1 MNSIFLNSYT
11 IVYLFSEVITLL
23 LAFILLGVDLKLFLK
38 WDFNSSSK
46 EQFNLERLAYLAS
59 VLALFLLIAKF
70 IIAIYFI
77 YTIDSLALYIP
88 GAMCAAGVISANSY
102 GILILETKA
111 VTLFLLTLWVAL
123 QKYDIEAKNYPIFKQ
138 KSALLIIISIL
149 IIVETILDFSYFSHI
164 DTTTPVS
171 CCSTLYGNLEGQN
184 PLPFNLSISNMLIL
198 FVSTFTA
205 LLLSI
210 LLDKKITSILL
221 VALFGFISYY
231 VVVYFFGTYIYELPT
246 HKCPYC
252 MMQKEYYYIGYL
264 IWGSLFL
271 TISFT
276 TIWAI
281 MGLWLKVNVIKLKK
295 YAIINLAI
303 FIIINFAYVA
313 IYYIKNGVFL

>member
-1 MNSIFLNSYT
+1 
-11 IVYLFSEVITLL
+11 
-23 LAFILLGVDLKLFLK
+23 
-38 WDFNSSSK
+38 
-46 EQFNLERLAYLAS
+46 
-59 VLALFLLIAKF
+59 
-70 IIAIYFI
+70 
-77 YTIDSLALYIP
+77 
-88 GAMCAAGVISANSY
+88 
-102 GILILETKA
+102 
-111 VTLFLLTLWVAL
+111 
-123 QKYDIEAKNYPIFKQ
+123 
-138 KSALLIIISIL
+138 
-149 IIVETILDFSYFSHI
+149 
-164 DTTTPVS
+164 
-171 CCSTLYGNLEGQN
+171 
-184 PLPFNLSISNMLIL
+184 MLIL

-210 LLDKKITSILL
+210 LLDKKFTSILL